1 MSLLTVEPGPEDHIR
16 GPVSAPITLVEYGDF
31 ECPHCAAA
39 APVVRAALTE
49 FGPRLRFVFRHYP
62 IVISHREAH
71 LAAQASEAAAA
82 QGKFWEMHDLLF
94 QRQSALTREALLGY
108 GTELGLDVGLMARQL
123 DGSQYADRVDH
134 DLETGDAS
142 GVRWTPT
149 FYLNGDRLGPLP
161 IPEQLLDLIRRIA

>member
-1 MSLLTVEPGPEDHIR
+1 MTAPADTIVPDDHVR
-16 GPVSAPITLVEYGDF
+16 GPAGARVTLVEYGDF

-39 APVVRAALTE
+39 APVIRNVLAELGME
-49 FGPRLRFVFRHYP
+49 IRFVFRHYP

-94 QRQSALTREALLGY
+94 LRQASLSRVSLLEYAG
-108 GTELGLDVGLMARQL
+108 ELGLDV
-123 DGSQYADRVDH
+123 DRVSAELASGLYVERVDR
-134 DLETGDAS
+134 DLQIGEDI

-149 FYLNGDRLGPLP
+149 FYLNGRRLGPLP
-161 IPEQLLDLIRRIA
+161 DPTQLLGIVRST